1 MSFSL
6 ESGNYNTIEM
16 RIEISR
22 ESGFKTLL
30 RFHIDGVSDI
40 TPMNLLQYGCQ
51 CQIMTETSFG
61 QRKCLSEN
69 FHLTWSVHEILL
81 QFQNITF
88 ISFL

>member
-1 MSFSL
+1 MYLAL
-6 ESGNYNTIEM
+6 EIPSWN
-16 RIEISR
+16 SSK
-22 ESGFKTLL
+22 SGFEPLL

-61 QRKCLSEN
+61 QRKYLSEN
-69 FHLTWSVHEILL
+69 FHLTCSVHEISL